1 MCLDDYLLRIW
12 KGPDEAFRKE
22 GFVCLFENELFTAE
36 SCFWKSFNKYK
47 MDTTGAAMQILQQFE
62 SAFSDFLNPNTPQD
76 QRNAI
81 G

>member
-1 MCLDDYLLRIW
+1 M
-12 KGPDEAFRKE
+12 
-22 GFVCLFENELFTAE
+22 CLFENELFTAE
-36 SCFWKSFNKYK
+36 RCCRESFNKYK

-81 G
+81 GRGVCVSVTSRPSIHEL